1 MIGSYDGLFNASQGR
16 MAPRVVSPP
25 PPPATDINDAW
36 ARRNALA
43 SSAAAGAPTSLY
55 NTVISGANRATG
67 GLSAKGKYGGFFSA
81 GDQQAAIEGSAIN
94 LRETLPQTLL
104 AKSQAFYNKLDPM
117 YGKASLGAQQTVR
130 GSMGFNPK
138 SSSAASFRQFEET
151 SQNRTAPLRTYAAN
165 LNDWYSKQSK
175 PAEQYV
181 ATAAQIQATPLSELA
196 TRIATSAYGMNPDLA
211 MGKFRGLDKTYA
223 TEQEEAAQ
231 RAADQQE
238 AAALG
243 IPAAQLK
250 SYKAA
255 EAANAKTT
263 AGIPK
268 QYQGLV
274 ENTTRFKAS
283 DLESATNQ
291 TSEQLYSSF
300 ASQFDFTDPDTNKPT
315 VANGAGVISKLRE
328 YIDSGD
334 AKSANNLITN
344 IAASQSQG
352 QQQLVRILT
361 AMFKLGISNTA
372 KQTDDNSQYIGK

>member
-1 MIGSYDGLFNASQGR
+1 MIGSYDGLLNASQGR
-16 MAPRVVSPP
+16 MAPRTVVPP
-25 PPPATDINDAW
+25 PPPASDINDAR
-36 ARRNALA
+36 ARATALA
-43 SSAAAGAPTSLY
+43 VSAAGGGNTNTY
-55 NTVISGANRATG
+55 NNLLGSATRATG

-94 LRETLPQTLL
+94 FRENIPETLD
-104 AKSQAFYNKLDPM
+104 AKAQAFYNKLDPM
-117 YGKASLGAQQTVR
+117 YGKAALGAQQTVR

-165 LNDWYSKQSK
+165 LNDWYTGQAK
-175 PAEQYV
+175 PAAEYQ
-181 ATAAQIQATPLSELA
+181 ATAAQIRTTPLSELA
-196 TRIATSAYGMNPDLA
+196 TRFATSSYGMNPDLA
-211 MGKFRGLDKTYA
+211 IGKFRGLDKAYA
-223 TEQEEAAQ
+223 TEQEESAQ
-231 RAADQQE
+231 RAADQRE
-238 AAALG
+238 AMALG
-243 IPAAQLK
+243 IPAAELK
-250 SYKAA
+250 SYKAT
-255 EAANAKTT
+255 EAANAKIT

-268 QYQGLV
+268 QYQDLV
-274 ENTTRFKAS
+274 QNTTRFKAS

-300 ASQFDFTDPDTNKPT
+300 ASQFDFTDPDDNKPT
-315 VANGAGVISKLRE
+315 SANGAGVISKLRE